1 MREQI
6 IANAVINGITVSGK
20 FNSNTHNVCDLM
32 NLSIESIDSLYRT
45 NKELL
50 DKHSTQSLLKKEKG
64 TKLLEDKLLLLQTI
78 FELKVE
84 QDKEIKL
91 AAANRAAKQN
101 KLILLSKAKEAK
113 EIQAIND
120 LSLEELEKQIA
131 ELS

>member
-6 IANAVINGITVSGK
+6 LANAVINGITVSGK
-20 FNSNTHNVCDLM
+20 FQSNTHNVCDLM
-32 NLSIESIDSLYRT
+32 NLSVESIDGLYRT

-64 TKLLEDKLLLLQTI
+64 VKQLEDKLLLLQTI
-78 FELKVE
+78 FEIKVE
-84 QDKEIKL
+84 QDATIKL
-91 AAANRAAKQN
+91 AVANRVAKQN

-113 EIQAIND
+113 EISAIND
-120 LSLEELEKQIA
+120 LSLEDLEKQIA

>member
-6 IANAVINGITVSGK
+6 LANAVINGITVSGK
-20 FNSNTHNVCDLM
+20 FQSNAHNVCDLM
-32 NLSIESIDSLYRT
+32 NLSVESIDGLYRT

-64 TKLLEDKLLLLQTI
+64 VKQLEDKLLLLQTI
-78 FELKVE
+78 FEIKVE
-84 QDKEIKL
+84 QDATIKL
-91 AAANRAAKQN
+91 AVANRVAKQN

-113 EIQAIND
+113 EISAIND
-120 LSLEELEKQIA
+120 LSLEDLEKQIA

>member
-6 IANAVINGITVSGK
+6 LANAVINNITVSGK

-84 QDKEIKL
+84 QEAAIKL

-113 EIQAIND
+113 EIQAINE
-120 LSLEELEKQIA
+120 LSLDELEKQIA

>member
-20 FNSNTHNVCDLM
+20 FQSNTHNVCDLM
-32 NLSIESIDSLYRT
+32 NLSVESIDGLYRT

-64 TKLLEDKLLLLQTI
+64 VKQLEDKLLLLQTI
-78 FELKVE
+78 FEIKVE
-84 QDKEIKL
+84 QDATIKL
-91 AAANRAAKQN
+91 AVANKVAKQN

-113 EIQAIND
+113 EISAIND
-120 LSLEELEKQIA
+120 LSLEDLEKQIA